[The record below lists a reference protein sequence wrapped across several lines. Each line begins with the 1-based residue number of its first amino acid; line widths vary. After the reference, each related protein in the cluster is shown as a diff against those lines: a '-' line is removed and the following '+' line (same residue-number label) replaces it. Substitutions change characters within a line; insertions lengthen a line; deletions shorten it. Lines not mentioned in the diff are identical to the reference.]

1 MSARP
6 VVLLALSFTTVVSAQ
21 TTTSLTGQ
29 VVGAASLLGLAGA
42 TVEVT
47 VGDSTY
53 RSTTDSAGHF
63 RFDALPTGVG
73 SVSAAAAGHST
84 AVVNDVWLRSGKPE
98 VVELSLKRSIKELSE
113 ARVSRIVEVPP
124 RPGTY
129 DLTVEKSLRYAATF
143 FDPARLA
150 NAYPGVAATND
161 QANHFSVRGNSP
173 NANAWMLEGV
183 EIVSPNHT
191 GNAGTPSDRPTFSG
205 GGTTM
210 LSAQMLG
217 NSRLLTGALPVQYGN
232 ALGGVMDMRL
242 RRGANDRAR
251 FTGQAGLIGIDLSTE
266 GPFAKGQRGSYLIN
280 YRYSTLGLLGAM
292 GVALGDELISFQD
305 LAFNVSL
312 PAGQHGWINLFGMAG
327 MSSNRFDAKEEA
339 EREFDKDERNI
350 DYESRMGAAGVSATV
365 PFGDGRGFWRTAVAW
380 SEGEQERVEERVPGA
395 NGAVVLGDQALLG
408 ERKLSAST
416 ALHVLFGPRLWVQ
429 VGGSAMERTVHRI
442 GFAYEQENTGW
453 LLRPHADVRIDII
466 RGLNVSAGAAWSVFT
481 FNNTSAFQPRLALE
495 QRIGRGGMI
504 SLTAGSRAQ
513 LPQQQL
519 YSTGTV
525 EVPLNRNLGFTRS
538 NDASL
543 AVALPIGTSAV
554 QFRAEAYYQQLTNV
568 PVADTR
574 LVDDAGIG
582 TFSMA
587 NAWDEATFIAL
598 LDSGE
603 ARNAGVEVSVA
614 RRMAQ
619 QWFYQVNASVYDAA
633 YTDANG
639 VERGSRW
646 DGGYIANMVVGRE
659 WAKQKERG
667 KRTWGLSLRANAMGN
682 QRTTP
687 IDVEA
692 SRALGVTVHDL
703 SRAYE
708 DQLAPVL
715 RIDVRVYLKREHGS
729 RNDPGRTG
737 MWSLDLLNAT
747 NAQNEAFKY
756 FDVRKDEVVTKYQLG
771 IIPNISYRIEF

>member
-1 MSARP
+1 MTTRFIVFP
-6 VVLLALSFTTVVSAQ
+6 VLCCATVVSAQ
-21 TTTSLTGQ
+21 TTTSLVGRVVDAASQ
-29 VVGAASLLGLAGA
+29 RGMAAAIVEVVVGD
-42 TVEVT
+42 T
-47 VGDSTY
+47 TY
-53 RSTTDSAGHF
+53 RSITDSAGHF
-63 RFDALPTGVG
+63 GFDALPSGIGAISASATGH
-73 SVSAAAAGHST
+73 AT
-84 AVVNDVWLRSGKPE
+84 ALAIDVWLRSGKPE
-98 VVELSLKRSIKELSE
+98 VVELFLERSINELPE
-113 ARVSRIVEVPP
+113 ARVSGIVAVPP
-124 RPGTY
+124 KPGTY

-150 NAYPGVAATND
+150 NANAGVATTND

-183 EIVSPNHT
+183 EIVNPNHT

-251 FTGQAGLIGIDLSTE
+251 FTAQAGLIGIDLSTE
-266 GPFAKGQRGSYLIN
+266 GPFSKGKRGSYLIN

-312 PAGQHGWINLFGMAG
+312 PLGRNAWVNVFGMGG
-327 MSSNRFDAKEEA
+327 MSSNRFDAKDST
-339 EREFDKDERNI
+339 EREFDKDERDI
-350 DYESRMGAAGVSATV
+350 DYEGRMGAVGVSTTV
-365 PFGDGRGFWRTAVAW
+365 PLGGRAYWRASVAW
-380 SEGEQERVEERVPGA
+380 SEGRQERVEQLMVDQGGTA
-395 NGAVVLGDQALLG
+395 WVGDRISLFQRKVSAATDVRMAIA
-408 ERKLSAST
+408 RKLDVS
-416 ALHVLFGPRLWVQ
+416 
-429 VGGSAMERTVHRI
+429 VGGSVMERTIQRV
-442 GFAYEQENTGW
+442 GFSYEQEDAGL
-453 LLRPHADVRIDII
+453 LLRPFAQLRWSPGM
-466 RGLNVSAGAAWSVFT
+466 RLRVSAGAAWSLFT
-481 FNNTSAFQPRLALE
+481 FNDAGAWQPRLGLE
-495 QRIGRGGMI
+495 YELGGGLL

-513 LPQQQL
+513 LPQQHL
-519 YSTGTV
+519 YSTGSEAT
-525 EVPLNRNLGFTRS
+525 PLNRGIGFTRS
-538 NDASL
+538 NDLSL
-543 AVALPIGTSAV
+543 ALALPLGASATLV
-554 QFRAEAYYQQLTNV
+554 RLEAYYQQMLDV

-582 TFSMA
+582 TYSMV

-603 ARNAGVEVSVA
+603 ARNAGVEVSLA
-614 RRMAQ
+614 RRMLH
-619 QWFYQVNASVYDAA
+619 QWFYQVNASVYDAT

-639 VERGSRW
+639 VERASRW
-646 DGGYIANMVVGRE
+646 DGGYIVNMVLGRE

-687 IDVEA
+687 IDEEA
-692 SRALGVTVHDL
+692 SRTLQTTVHDL

-708 DQLAPVL
+708 DQLAPVY
-715 RIDVRVYLKREHGS
+715 RIDVRVYLKREH
-729 RNDPGRTG
+729 RNRTG
-737 MWSLDLLNAT
+737 MWALDLLNTT

-771 IIPNISYRIEF
+771 LIPNISYRIEF

>member
-1 MSARP
+1 MSVRSFVIP
-6 VVLLALSFTTVVSAQ
+6 ALWCASVVSAQ

-29 VVGAASLLGLAGA
+29 VVGAASQRGLAGA
-42 TVEVT
+42 VVEVT
-47 VGDSTY
+47 IGDSTY

-73 SVSAAAAGHST
+73 AVSAAVADHSA
-84 AVVNDVWLRSGKPE
+84 AVVSDVWLRSGKPE
-98 VVELSLKRSIKELSE
+98 VVELSLERSIKELPE
-113 ARVSRIVEVPP
+113 ARVSGIVAVPP
-124 RPGTY
+124 KPGTY

-183 EIVSPNHT
+183 EIVNPNHT
-191 GNAGTPSDRPTFSG
+191 GNAGTSSDRPTFSG

-251 FTGQAGLIGIDLSTE
+251 FTAQAGLIGIDLSTE
-266 GPFAKGQRGSYLIN
+266 GPFAKGKRGSYLIN

-312 PAGQHGWINLFGMAG
+312 PLGRNAWVNVFGMGG
-327 MSSNRFDAKEEA
+327 MSSNRFDAKDSTD
-339 EREFDKDERNI
+339 REFDKDERDI
-350 DYESRMGAAGVSATV
+350 DYEGRMGAVGVSATV
-365 PFGDGRGFWRTAVAW
+365 PLGERAYWRASVAW
-380 SEGEQERVEERVPGA
+380 SEGRQERVEQLIVDQGGA
-395 NGAVVLGDQALLG
+395 AWIGDRMSLFQRKVSAATDVRMAIA
-408 ERKLSAST
+408 RKLDMS
-416 ALHVLFGPRLWVQ
+416 
-429 VGGSAMERTVHRI
+429 VGGSVMERTIQRVD
-442 GFAYEQENTGW
+442 FSFEQEDAGL
-453 LLRPHADVRIDII
+453 LLRPFAQLRWSPGMRLH
-466 RGLNVSAGAAWSVFT
+466 LSAGAAWSRFT
-481 FNNTSAFQPRLALE
+481 TSDANAWQPRLGLE
-495 QRIGRGGMI
+495 YELGGGLL
-504 SLTAGSRAQ
+504 SFTAGSRAQ

-519 YSTGTV
+519 YSTGTDAQPV
-525 EVPLNRNLGFTRS
+525 NRNIGFARS
-538 NDASL
+538 NDAAL
-543 AVALPIGTSAV
+543 ALALPIGTSATQV
-554 QFRAEAYYQQLTNV
+554 RVEAYFQQLMNA
-568 PVADTR
+568 PIADTR
-574 LVDDAGIG
+574 LAEDIGAG
-582 TFSMA
+582 TYSMV
-587 NAWDEATFIAL
+587 NAWDEATFL
-598 LDSGE
+598 VLMDSGE
-603 ARNAGVEVSVA
+603 ARNMGVEVSLS
-614 RRMAQ
+614 RRMVH
-619 QWFYQVNASVYDAA
+619 QWFYQVNASVYDAV

-646 DGGYIANMVVGRE
+646 DGGYIVNAVVGRE
-659 WAKQKERG
+659 WAKQKEKG

-687 IDVEA
+687 IDEAA
-692 SRALGVTVHDL
+692 SRTLQTTVHDL

-708 DQLAPVL
+708 DQLAPVY
-715 RIDVRVYLKREHGS
+715 RVDVRVYLKREH
-729 RNDPGRTG
+729 RNRTG
-737 MWSLDLLNAT
+737 MWALDLLNAT

-756 FDVRKDEVVTKYQLG
+756 FDVRKDEVLTKYQLG
-771 IIPNISYRIEF
+771 LIPNISYRIEF

>member
-1 MSARP
+1 MPARSI
-6 VVLLALSFTTVVSAQ
+6 VLPALLCAALVSAQ
-21 TTTSLTGQ
+21 TTALLTGR
-29 VVGAASLLGLAGA
+29 VVDATSQRGLAGA
-42 TVEVT
+42 AVEVA

-53 RSTTDSAGHF
+53 AAVTDSSGHF
-63 RFDALPTGVG
+63 TFGPLSTGIG
-73 SVSAAAAGHST
+73 SVSASAGGYEKS
-84 AVVNDVWLRSGKPE
+84 ALNDVWLRSGKPE
-98 VVELSLKRSIKELSE
+98 QVELLLDRAVKELSE
-113 ARVSRIVEVPP
+113 ARVSGLVVLPP
-124 RPGTY
+124 KPGTY

-161 QANHFSVRGNSP
+161 QANHFSVRGNNP

-217 NSRLLTGALPVQYGN
+217 NSRLLTGSLPVQYGN

-251 FTGQAGLIGIDLSTE
+251 FTAQAGLIGIDLSTE
-266 GPFAKGQRGSYLIN
+266 GPFANAKRGSYLIN

-312 PAGQHGWINLFGMAG
+312 PLGRNAWVNVFGMG
-327 MSSNRFDAKEEA
+327 GVSSNRFDAKDST

-350 DYESRMGAAGVSATV
+350 DYESRIGAAGASATV
-365 PFGDGRGFWRTAVAW
+365 PLGAGRGYWRTALAW
-380 SEGEQERVEERVPGA
+380 SESEQERVEKLDPGT
-395 NGAVVLGDQALLG
+395 NGIIVRGDQALLS

-416 ALHVLFGPRLWVQ
+416 TLHLAFGPRFDVQ
-429 VGGSAMERTVHRI
+429 VGASAMERTMHRI
-442 GFAYEQENTGW
+442 GFAYEQETSGW
-453 LLRPHADVRIDII
+453 LLRPHAEVRFGIT
-466 RGLNVSAGAAWSVFT
+466 RGLRISAGAAWSVFT
-481 FNNTSAFQPRLALE
+481 FNDASAVQPRIALD
-495 QRIGRGGMI
+495 QRLGGSGSI
-504 SLTAGSRAQ
+504 ILTAGSRAQ

-519 YSTGTV
+519 YSTGTNAA
-525 EVPLNRNLGFTRS
+525 PLNRDLGFTRS
-538 NDASL
+538 NEASL
-543 AVALPIGTSAV
+543 ALALPIGASAA
-554 QFRAEAYYQQLTNV
+554 QFRAEVYYQQITNL

-574 LVDDAGIG
+574 VVDDAGIG
-582 TFSMA
+582 TYSMV

-603 ARNAGVEVSVA
+603 ARNMGVEVSLA
-614 RRMAQ
+614 RRMLH
-619 QWFYQVNASVYDAA
+619 QWFYQVNASVYDAV

-646 DGGYIANMVVGRE
+646 DGGYIANGVVGRE
-659 WAKQKERG
+659 WARQKELG

-687 IDVEA
+687 INEEA
-692 SRALGVTVHDL
+692 SRALGTTVHDL

-708 DQLAPVL
+708 DQLAPVF
-715 RIDVRVYLKREHGS
+715 RIDVRVYLKREH
-729 RNDPGRTG
+729 RNRTG
-737 MWSLDLLNAT
+737 MWALDLLNAT

-771 IIPNISYRIEF
+771 LIPNISYRIEF